1 MIEDKIN
8 PSYYRKKIEVTDFIL
23 EYDMGFAEG
32 NIIKYVTRYKDK
44 NGVEDL
50 KKVDTR
56 SNRRKMLKKA
66 VPLINELFCD
76 YNRLSSSGQEIL
88 DDLAKLFSLPTNKQ
102 VEEALKEALKW

>member
-32 NIIKYVTRYKDK
+32 NIVKYVTRYKDK

-50 KKVDTR
+50 KKAR
-56 SNRRKMLKKA
+56 WYLNK
-66 VPLINELFCD
+66 LIE
-76 YNRLSSSGQEIL
+76 EKIL
-88 DDLAKLFSLPTNKQ
+88 NY
-102 VEEALKEALKW
+102 

>member
-50 KKVDTR
+50 KKAR
-56 SNRRKMLKKA
+56 WYLNK
-66 VPLINELFCD
+66 LI
-76 YNRLSSSGQEIL
+76 
-88 DDLAKLFSLPTNKQ
+88 
-102 VEEALKEALKW
+102 EEKNDS

>member
-50 KKVDTR
+50 KKAR
-56 SNRRKMLKKA
+56 WYLNK
-66 VPLINELFCD
+66 LIEEKND
-76 YNRLSSSGQEIL
+76 SWYKI
-88 DDLAKLFSLPTNKQ
+88 KQ
-102 VEEALKEALKW
+102 TKNA

>member
-32 NIIKYVTRYKDK
+32 NIVKYVTRYKDK

-50 KKVDTR
+50 KKAR
-56 SNRRKMLKKA
+56 WYLNK
-66 VPLINELFCD
+66 LI
-76 YNRLSSSGQEIL
+76 EIEEKN
-88 DDLAKLFSLPTNKQ
+88 DD
-102 VEEALKEALKW
+102 

>member
-1 MIEDKIN
+1 VVEDKIN

-50 KKVDTR
+50 KKAR
-56 SNRRKMLKKA
+56 WYLNK
-66 VPLINELFCD
+66 LI
-76 YNRLSSSGQEIL
+76 
-88 DDLAKLFSLPTNKQ
+88 
-102 VEEALKEALKW
+102 EEKNDS

>member
-32 NIIKYVTRYKDK
+32 NIVKYVTRYKDK

-50 KKVDTR
+50 KKAR
-56 SNRRKMLKKA
+56 WYLNK
-66 VPLINELFCD
+66 LIEEKN
-76 YNRLSSSGQEIL
+76 
-88 DDLAKLFSLPTNKQ
+88 DD
-102 VEEALKEALKW
+102 